1 MVGMGRCR
9 IPVPV
14 DGYKTSTFFR
24 AYAISRVLSEDLF
37 RGAGFR

>member
-14 DGYKTSTFFR
+14 DGYKTSTSC
-24 AYAISRVLSEDLF
+24 AYAISRVLSEDVF
-37 RGAGFR
+37 RSAGFW